1 MTSKLLKARK
11 NNNKKIIFSILK
23 NLYHLAHIFQ
33 CSSFLIFLFQQI
45 KLVAR
50 KTRVICEDKE
60 ALFVL
65 KFECCNFL
73 WNSLNLFLV

>member
-1 MTSKLLKARK
+1 M
-11 NNNKKIIFSILK
+11 
-23 NLYHLAHIFQ
+23 LYIKESYPFAHVFQ
-33 CSSFLIFLFQQI
+33 CSSSLIFLFQQI

-50 KTRVICEDKE
+50 KTRVICEDKD

-73 WNSLNLFLV
+73 WNSLILFLV